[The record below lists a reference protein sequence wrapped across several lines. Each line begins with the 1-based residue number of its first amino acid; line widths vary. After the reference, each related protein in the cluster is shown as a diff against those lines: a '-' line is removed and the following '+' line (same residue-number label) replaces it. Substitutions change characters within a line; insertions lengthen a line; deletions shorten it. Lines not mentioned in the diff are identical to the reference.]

1 MVLDQPSLASDPLL
15 LCSAARVCTSW
26 RAVVAASGAGTT
38 NVTIRDDASTMEELR
53 KGITGQGQ
61 RMALVARVL
70 GRMHGFDN
78 WVVQHARLIRSMQ
91 LNGEAGNTAC
101 WLLEERAEALGSLQL
116 PSLQDFSCRYL
127 PNSAVLAAL
136 PSSLTRLDIAVS
148 SGDPSTKS
156 GAKALAR
163 TVKGLTRLQS
173 LRLDP
178 GDCSKEV
185 LPALQELPCLVQL
198 ELAGGMYG
206 CVSVV

>member
-1 MVLDQPSLASDPLL
+1 
-15 LCSAARVCTSW
+15 
-26 RAVVAASGAGTT
+26 VAASGAGTT
-38 NVTIRDDASTMEELR
+38 DITIRDSAIVVEELHQEIR
-53 KGITGQGQ
+53 QPEQ
-61 RMALVARVL
+61 RMDLVARVL
-70 GRMHGFDN
+70 GRMHGFDT

-136 PSSLTRLDIAVS
+136 PSSLTRLDIAVLRE
-148 SGDPSTKS
+148 DPSTKS

-163 TVKGLTRLQS
+163 TVKGLTSLQS

-178 GDCSKEV
+178 GDGSKEV
-185 LPALQELPCLVQL
+185 LPALQDLPCLVQL
-198 ELAGGMYG
+198 ELVGGMYG
-206 CVSVV
+206 CVSVI